1 MSRKSHSLFTS
12 RNSSHSLKSSTHCAA
27 YTYSHLASSIPLITL
42 PSSDKHDLIR
52 SCTSLPKNTYKQPYS
67 CSPYSFNSLSSTR
80 IHSDKMPSHRST
92 IAENILE
99 QSHYEVYELKEVLR
113 SRLQEV
119 FQNFIEA
126 FYAIAG
132 DRKGTCN
139 FFQMKS
145 LLNELYLPADEQTI
159 KSLVQSISSTQSI
172 NFKQFKAFWLDK
184 TNVCSI
190 SECSAETELNQYLC
204 EFHSR
209 GIRERGK
216 KLIEEIMQELDH
228 RLYKKFQVSINFIKS
243 RLGYGLVMDDIKKI
257 MRYFINTHKLSNLDW
272 IGMVEYLRFHRRDP
286 AEKPELLVN
295 ELIISKS
302 NINSNRRLKAFCT
315 TR

>member
-12 RNSSHSLKSSTHCAA
+12 RNSSHSSKPYSHCAPYA
-27 YTYSHLASSIPLITL
+27 YSHLASSIPLITL
-42 PSSDKHDLIR
+42 SSNNKNTLIR
-52 SCTSLPKNTYKQPYS
+52 SCTSLTKNTYKQPYS
-67 CSPYSFNSLSSTR
+67 YSPSSFNSLSSTR
-80 IHSDKMPSHRST
+80 IYSDKLQSHRTT
-92 IAENILE
+92 IVENIVE
-99 QSHYEVYELKEVLR
+99 QSHYEVYELKEILR

-119 FQNFIEA
+119 FENFIEA

-145 LLNELYLPADEQTI
+145 LLNELYLPTDEQTI

-172 NFKQFKAFWLDK
+172 TFQQFKAFWLDK
-184 TNVCSI
+184 TNVCSV
-190 SECSAETELNQYLC
+190 SECSAETEMNQYLC
-204 EFHSR
+204 EVHSR

-216 KLIEEIMQELDH
+216 KLIEEIMQELDP
-228 RLYKKFQVSINFIKS
+228 RLYKKFQVSISFIKS
-243 RLGYGLVMDDIKKI
+243 RLGYGLVMDDVKKI
-257 MRYFINTHKLSNLDW
+257 LGYFINTQKLAHIDW

-286 AEKPELLVN
+286 EDKPELFVN

-315 TR
+315 SR

>member
-12 RNSSHSLKSSTHCAA
+12 RNSSHSSKPSSH
-27 YTYSHLASSIPLITL
+27 YPYGYSHLASSIPLITL
-42 PSSDKHDLIR
+42 PTSDKHTLVR
-52 SCTSLPKNTYKQPYS
+52 SCTSLPKNTCKQPYS
-67 CSPYSFNSLSSTR
+67 YSPSIFNSLSSTR
-80 IHSDKMPSHRST
+80 IYSDKLQSHRTT
-92 IAENILE
+92 IAENIVE

-119 FQNFIEA
+119 FQNFIDA
-126 FYAIAG
+126 FYTIAG

-159 KSLVQSISSTQSI
+159 KSLVQSISTTQSI
-172 NFKQFKAFWLDK
+172 TFQQFKAFWFNK
-184 TNVCSI
+184 TNVCSV
-190 SECSAETELNQYLC
+190 SECSAETEPNQYLC
-204 EFHSR
+204 EVHSR

-216 KLIEEIMQELDH
+216 KLIEEIMQELDP
-228 RLYKKFQVSINFIKS
+228 RLYKKFQVSISFIKS
-243 RLGYGLVMDDIKKI
+243 RLGYGLVMDDVKKI
-257 MRYFINTHKLSNLDW
+257 MRHFINTQRLSNIDW
-272 IGMVEYLRFHRRDP
+272 IGMVEYLRFHRGDS
-286 AEKPELLVN
+286 EDKHELMAN

-302 NINSNRRLKAFCT
+302 NLNSNRRLKAFCT